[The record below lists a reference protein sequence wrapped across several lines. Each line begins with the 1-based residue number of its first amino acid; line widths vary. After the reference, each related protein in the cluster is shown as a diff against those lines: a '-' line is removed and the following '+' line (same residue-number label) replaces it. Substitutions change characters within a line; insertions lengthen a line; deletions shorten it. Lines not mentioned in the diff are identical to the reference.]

1 MERISSLFF
10 MVALILYYIP
20 KILKVKKSRYVK
32 IHIFTGSISIIAMI
46 IALILKIGQADFIK
60 YIGFSIIMI
69 LIGVTGYF
77 FKKNPKLYRKL
88 HVISTISFFVY
99 LFITIKFF

>member
-69 LIGVTGYF
+69 LIGATGYF